1 MSKLNLDQFE
11 SIFIYKCLS
20 DAQYLSLVSSIVKDE
35 YFSCKHRRI
44 IFNKVKNFY
53 DKRSTLPNLVEL
65 KSQLPTEEELNS
77 LKKVIGEVKEYNALS
92 FNEKELIENT
102 ERFLKER
109 ALHETLM
116 SVATDIKDDKTLD
129 TSSILDKFEK
139 NCNISLH
146 TNIGLD
152 LFQDVNKVVDDLTK
166 SDPVIPSG
174 WNWLDEKLGGG
185 FRSEGKAVY
194 IFAGQ
199 TNVGKSIFL
208 GNLAVNIANTGRTV
222 VLISLEMSE
231 MIYARRLG
239 AKLTAIPMKQLSE
252 KCDDFSYKMKSYASS
267 NPNSRILIKEFP
279 PSTITPRGLDAFLK
293 SLLNKGIE
301 IDAIVLDYI
310 NLLTTPE
317 GNNSYEKIKYITEQ
331 VRSLTYLFNCP
342 IITATQLTRAGFDT
356 QDPDLTT
363 ISESIGLA
371 ATADFIA
378 SVFQQEGDNMNNRIR
393 VGLMK
398 NRWGTNSGTNVFG
411 IDYSTLSIYEDE
423 SLNDEE
429 NEEVEEASRALND
442 GD

>member
-1 MSKLNLDQFE
+1 
-11 SIFIYKCLS
+11 
-20 DAQYLSLVSSIVKDE
+20 
-35 YFSCKHRRI
+35 
-44 IFNKVKNFY
+44 
-53 DKRSTLPNLVEL
+53 
-65 KSQLPTEEELNS
+65 
-77 LKKVIGEVKEYNALS
+77 
-92 FNEKELIENT
+92 
-102 ERFLKER
+102 
-109 ALHETLM
+109 
-116 SVATDIKDDKTLD
+116 
-129 TSSILDKFEK
+129 
-139 NCNISLH
+139 
-146 TNIGLD
+146 
-152 LFQDVNKVVDDLTK
+152 
-166 SDPVIPSG
+166 
-174 WNWLDEKLGGG
+174 LDEKLGGG
-185 FRSEGKAVY
+185 FRSEGKAIY
-194 IFAGQ
+194 IFSGQ
-199 TNVGKSIFL
+199 TNVGKSIFI
-208 GNLAVNIANTGRTV
+208 GNIAVNIANTGRTV

-239 AKLTAIPMKQLSE
+239 AKLTSIPMKQLSE
-252 KCDDFSYKMKSYASS
+252 KTDDFSFKIKAYASS

-293 SLLNKGIE
+293 SLVNKGIE

-356 QDPDLTT
+356 EDPDLTT

-411 IDYSTLSIYEDE
+411 IDYTTLSIYEDE
-423 SLNDEE
+423 ALNDEA